1 MLLNA
6 RNKTIVLFGLCL
18 VSFLT
23 AWKAGAID
31 SAWSKYLIGIQTI
44 QRGMHSTLSNSLR
57 AIEADGYGA
66 SMTLIGLSFMYGLF
80 HAAGPGHGKIII
92 STYLFSNESQLKR
105 GILLSFGSSIA
116 QGLTAILLVTTSIFA
131 LDYTMRQIHGV
142 ANNLEAVS
150 YSLMALVG
158 LFIFFMRF
166 KGILGSYS
174 RKVSGSRSV
183 NQDGSKDCN
192 HQHAPQKSDLQNP
205 LNLRST
211 FGIIASIGVRPC
223 SGALIVLLLSYSLN
237 IPMAGVFS
245 VLAMSIGTALMISAL
260 AIFSVYLRQLA
271 NRFVTGMPDS
281 NGGFF
286 RFTDLLGGLGGLF
299 IFVFGIS
306 LLTAL
311 LSQPAHP
318 FR

>member
-1 MLLNA
+1 
-6 RNKTIVLFGLCL
+6 
-18 VSFLT
+18 
-23 AWKAGAID
+23 
-31 SAWSKYLIGIQTI
+31 
-44 QRGMHSTLSNSLR
+44 
-57 AIEADGYGA
+57 
-66 SMTLIGLSFMYGLF
+66 
-80 HAAGPGHGKIII
+80 
-92 STYLFSNESQLKR
+92 
-105 GILLSFGSSIA
+105 
-116 QGLTAILLVTTSIFA
+116 
-131 LDYTMRQIHGV
+131 
-142 ANNLEAVS
+142 
-150 YSLMALVG
+150 MALVG
-158 LFIFFMRF
+158 LFIFVTRF
-166 KGILGSYS
+166 KKILGSYS
-174 RKVSGSRSV
+174 KTVIGVCSV
-183 NQDGSKDCN
+183 KQGGSKDCN
-192 HQHAPQKSDLQNP
+192 HQHGPQQSDLQNP

-271 NRFVTGMPDS
+271 NRFVMEMPDS
-281 NGGFF
+281 NGWFF
-286 RFTDLLGGLGGLF
+286 RFPDLLGGLGGLF

>member
-1 MLLNA
+1 M
-6 RNKTIVLFGLCL
+6 
-18 VSFLT
+18 
-23 AWKAGAID
+23 
-31 SAWSKYLIGIQTI
+31 
-44 QRGMHSTLSNSLR
+44 
-57 AIEADGYGA
+57 
-66 SMTLIGLSFMYGLF
+66 F

-174 RKVSGSRSV
+174 RKASGSCSV
-183 NQDGSKDCN
+183 NQDGSKDCS
-192 HQHAPQKSDLQNP
+192 HQHGPQKSDLQNP

-299 IFVFGIS
+299 IFVSGIS